1 MKREVSVEGQALAQA
16 GCGCQGT
23 AVVALA
29 VVERVWALLVGP
41 ARKRKHRRSSLASKT
56 VPVELLRI
64 AGVPTKESSSQG
76 HSRVSKDLARIKAL
90 TWSNTDQPIDK
101 RECFSG
107 FWGCTSSNA

>member
-29 VVERVWALLVGP
+29 VVERVWALFVGP
-41 ARKRKHRRSSLASKT
+41 ARKRKHRRSSSVSQT

-76 HSRVSKDLARIKAL
+76 HSRASKDLARIKSTNL
-90 TWSNTDQPIDK
+90 VQY
-101 RECFSG
+101 
-107 FWGCTSSNA
+107 